1 MAALL
6 SKFRIDYS
14 DVIIISDVQ
23 KKAQDSTNEYFNSLI
38 QSFCIAGAGGAT
50 SGDHGPGNL

>member
-14 DVIIISDVQ
+14 DVIVISDVQ
-23 KKAQDSTNEYFNSLI
+23 KKAQDSTKEYFNSLI
-38 QSFCIAGAGGAT
+38 EPFRSADAGGAT
-50 SGDHGPGNL
+50 SGGHGPG

>member
-14 DVIIISDVQ
+14 DLIVIADIT
-23 KKAQDSTNEYFNSLI
+23 KKARAETRNEFEKMIENFRTNEENISED
-38 QSFCIAGAGGAT
+38 GEW
-50 SGDHGPGNL
+50 